1 MLTTKKV
8 KPKRNNKSKAKRQ
21 RTFNSSEF
29 SLPEDK
35 QLSLN
40 ELFRNDMLKK
50 KAQPKNNKSQ
60 KTLVSTK
67 KRCNNKSKNKLDKC

>member
-50 KAQPKNNKSQ
+50 KAQPK
-60 KTLVSTK
+60 KTREIESLSRIYAHCVME
-67 KRCNNKSKNKLDKC
+67 